1 MTARIL
7 YVQYEM
13 HAVLFYIFIS
23 LRKKLSTH
31 TQNPSQQRFP
41 NHPTPNKYDP
51 LAIKKKTTRAEN
63 GIQSTGFH
71 CRGHRPRTHMPR
83 TAVSTQEFVSIAV
96 AEYLAGPRTQS
107 ARQSP
112 IEEGQTNLSV

>member
-1 MTARIL
+1 MRFEAHSTGIPAVFRQSPFL
-7 YVQYEM
+7 LVQ
-13 HAVLFYIFIS
+13 
-23 LRKKLSTH
+23 
-31 TQNPSQQRFP
+31 QFP